1 MKTAIRFCALMLAAF
16 LLSAC
21 AGERVSTT
29 AVTVTVLDG
38 AHYSVEVGSVS
49 VEPGE
54 TASFLIQTDP
64 GFSVAGADYRGD
76 CRVTEDHGA
85 YRLELNNVRYP
96 TRVKLSLTQYAVT
109 IEYVANGGEAIT
121 PDGNSVKKSY
131 DITEHIRPNVSVGTD
146 LFSRNGYTQTGW
158 NTVPDGSG
166 TRVGLGSRMTVDGS
180 AVLYAQWEKWTDAEQ
195 FSYRVADG
203 KAVLTGCTGTEEQI
217 VVPETIDGYAVCG
230 IDALAFKGCPAKTVI
245 LPKSIERIEKDAFS
259 GATLQELH
267 LFDNVEF
274 LTDESFAG
282 CENLSTLYIS
292 AIEDPYGYSYRRESV
307 LVDKL
312 DRLIVTMG
320 QDRLIFYGGCAM
332 WYNLN
337 GEMALE
343 AFGDRYTVLN
353 MGVNGVMGSLFQMEL
368 LRCFMTDRD
377 ILIHA
382 PEISSRQQLLLNTAL
397 ISHDDK
403 LWSALEYNYDLVS
416 LVDIR
421 LFSGSFFE
429 SFRHYLNRKK
439 PGGKYTDVYR
449 DSKGRAYLDAI
460 GSVPY
465 ERTETADKLS
475 DSVELDPAYLEDL
488 SRLREE
494 YALFTEKGIPIY
506 VTYAAINIDQVPNE
520 QRGNLDLMGELY
532 TKAFSAMDGVTV
544 IGDIHD
550 FIYRYRDCF
559 DTVYHLLSAPAMR
572 GTRVWIDD
580 LSAAL
585 KADGRWEDAK

>member
-1 MKTAIRFCALMLAAF
+1 MKTAIRLCALMLAAF
-16 LLSAC
+16 LLLAC

-29 AVTVTVLDG
+29 ALTVTVLDG
-38 AHYSVEVGSVS
+38 EHYSVEVGSVS

-76 CRVTEDHGA
+76 CRVTEDNGR
-85 YRLELNNVRYP
+85 YRLTLQNVRYP

-121 PDGNSVKKSY
+121 PDGNSVKRNY

-146 LFSRNGYTQTGW
+146 LFSRNGYTQTCW
-158 NTVPDGSG
+158 NTAPDGSG

-180 AVLYAQWEKWTDAEQ
+180 AVLYAQWEKWTDAEY
-195 FSYRVADG
+195 FAYRVADG

-217 VVPETIDGYAVCG
+217 VVPETVDGYTVCG
-230 IDALAFKGCPAKTVI
+230 IDALAFKDCPAKTVI

-274 LTDESFAG
+274 LTDESFAD
-282 CENLSTLYIS
+282 CVNLSTLYIS
-292 AIEDPYGYSYRRESV
+292 AIENPYGYSYRRESV

-506 VTYAAINIDQVPNE
+506 VTYAAINIDQVPKE
-520 QRGNLDLMGELY
+520 QRGNLDRMGELY
-532 TKAFSAMDGVTV
+532 TKVFSEMDGVTV

-550 FIYRYRDCF
+550 FIYRDRDCF

-572 GTRVWIDD
+572 CTRVWIDD
-580 LSAAL
+580 LTAAL
-585 KADGRWEDAK
+585 KADGRWEGVQ